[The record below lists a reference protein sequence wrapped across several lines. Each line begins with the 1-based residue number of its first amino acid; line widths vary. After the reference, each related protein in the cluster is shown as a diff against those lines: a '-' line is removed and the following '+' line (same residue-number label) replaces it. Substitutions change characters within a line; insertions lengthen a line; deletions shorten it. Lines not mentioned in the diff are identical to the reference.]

1 MKLLDA
7 ISYDQIL
14 ERGFDIRKREINP
27 GDVIL
32 FRECTVDGDETTYTG
47 RKHRCVVTHVAH
59 VGGKRGW
66 YVFSFKDGF

>member
-7 ISYDQIL
+7 TNYDQIL
-14 ERGFDIRKREINP
+14 ESGFDIRKREINP

-32 FRECTVDGDETTYTG
+32 FRECIVDGDETTYTG
-47 RKHRCVVTHVAH
+47 RKHRCVATHVAHVAH

-66 YVFSFKDGF
+66 YVFSFK

>member
-1 MKLLDA
+1 MKLLDT
-7 ISYDQIL
+7 IGYDQIL

-47 RKHRCVVTHVAH
+47 RKHRCVATHVAH

-66 YVFSFKDGF
+66 YVFSFK

>member
-7 ISYDQIL
+7 TNYDQIL
-14 ERGFDIRKREINP
+14 ARGFDTRKRETNP

-47 RKHRCVVTHVAH
+47 RKHRCVATHV
-59 VGGKRGW
+59 VRLGGRRGW
-66 YVFSFKDGF
+66 YVFSFK